1 MKGFLILWFLLNLIA
16 FIASLVSIQ
25 YSQDT
30 IFTFPYFHLLG
41 IISLFAIIN
50 LPFYMAYERL
60 RDEKES

>member
-30 IFTFPYFHLLG
+30 IFTFPYFHFLG